1 MPQRKKKEIC
11 GIAKPVPD
19 TSPADHSARLRS
31 PIESHFAVTPT
42 GPSAHGSPA
51 NGFTSADGGRLLREE
66 LDYLDASEPP
76 RTAPA
81 DDDLVPIHSTSA
93 SFEDLKHSNDDSLNN
108 PTPARDDID
117 SKLTKDNSSKESI
130 VDIVLVNDNIDMKS
144 SMCSDVAPVH
154 WSKSMDRLGELLSPA
169 EETISMFTQLSDKLS
184 EVSAAEGDSGV
195 DTAHVSDDEAC
206 RPEKW
211 TILDLQFGIPLFDEA
226 LCESVCG
233 SVVGCVA
240 APDVLDKI
248 KEDNEF
254 IRADV
259 LKFVSQCQYY
269 PGEDMGI
276 VKRGTLVPLPRKSL
290 AFENGRISEWNGK

>member
-1 MPQRKKKEIC
+1 MSSNNNADNARRKEIC

-19 TSPADHSARLRS
+19 TSPATTAPALRS

-42 GPSAHGSPA
+42 GPARTARRPTASPA
-51 NGFTSADGGRLLREE
+51 PTAAASSARSWTTSTPAN
-66 LDYLDASEPP
+66 PP
-76 RTAPA
+76 GPPPP

-154 WSKSMDRLGELLSPA
+154 SSKSMDRLGELLSPA

-195 DTAHVSDDEAC
+195 DTAA
-206 RPEKW
+206 R
-211 TILDLQFGIPLFDEA
+211 
-226 LCESVCG
+226 
-233 SVVGCVA
+233 
-240 APDVLDKI
+240 
-248 KEDNEF
+248 
-254 IRADV
+254 
-259 LKFVSQCQYY
+259 
-269 PGEDMGI
+269 
-276 VKRGTLVPLPRKSL
+276 L
-290 AFENGRISEWNGK
+290 ATTKPAGQR

>member
-1 MPQRKKKEIC
+1 MRHRETGPRHVARGQQR
-11 GIAKPVPD
+11 AAPVAHRVALRRD
-19 TSPADHSARLRS
+19 ADWAQRARL
-31 PIESHFAVTPT
+31 A
-42 GPSAHGSPA
+42 GQ
-51 NGFTSADGGRLLREE
+51 RLHQRRRRPP
-66 LDYLDASEPP
+66 PP
-76 RTAPA
+76 RGAGLPRRQRTPQDRPA
-81 DDDLVPIHSTSA
+81 DDDLVPIHSASA
-93 SFEDLKHSNDDSLNN
+93 SFEDLKHSNDDSLTN

-117 SKLTKDNSSKESI
+117 SKLTKNNSSKESI

-259 LKFVSQCQYY
+259 LKFVSQCQVSSTLCFIYCL
-269 PGEDMGI
+269 D
-276 VKRGTLVPLPRKSL
+276 KGTRSWP
-290 AFENGRISEWNGK
+290 AWC